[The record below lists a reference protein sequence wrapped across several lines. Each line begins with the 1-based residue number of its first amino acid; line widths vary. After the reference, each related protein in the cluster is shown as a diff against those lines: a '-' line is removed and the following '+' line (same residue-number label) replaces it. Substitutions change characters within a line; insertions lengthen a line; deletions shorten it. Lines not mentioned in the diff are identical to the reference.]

1 MELVSA
7 ALVSPG
13 VVGWS
18 GRVVRKLSN
27 YFLNSS
33 TTLTLSKFSS
43 STWFLVPG

>member
-1 MELVSA
+1 M

-18 GRVVRKLSN
+18 GSVVRKLSN
-27 YFLNSS
+27 CFLNSS

-43 STWFLVPG
+43 SACFLFRGLGREL